1 MVKHSTNSFF
11 GNRIRGNLT
20 LVKYFEDSYQVYEIT
35 VHEIFGIIKVTNFGI
50 KQSTTTWNIDKRQ
63 TLEFGFSREN
73 TNFFG

>member
-50 KQSTTTWNIDKRQ
+50 KQSTTT
-63 TLEFGFSREN
+63 
-73 TNFFG
+73 